1 MDKITN
7 RIIAVV
13 LGVALA
19 YASII
24 IAGIGAAIAISAD
37 ILKPVAQVSGLL
49 AFTLVDL
56 FTIAVPLAAAFLV
69 VALACKLV
77 ISKPD
82 FTFYALLL
90 TPLVLLQLYFVA
102 HSQPQMLTHI
112 VTTLPRYLLLAV
124 CFYFLVR
131 STNRAIPNKANHARH
146 AA

>member
-1 MDKITN
+1 MDQLKN
-7 RIIAVV
+7 RVIAVI
-13 LGVALA
+13 LGLALA
-19 YASII
+19 YSSIAI
-24 IAGIGAAIAISAD
+24 IGIGAAVAVPAE

-69 VALACKLV
+69 LAFASRLV
-77 ISKPD
+77 IRKPD

-90 TPLVLLQLYFVA
+90 APLVLLQLYFVA
-102 HSQPQMLTHI
+102 QSQPQMFNNV

-131 STNRAIPNKANHARH
+131 STEQENT
-146 AA
+146 

>member
-1 MDKITN
+1 MDQIKN
-7 RIIAVV
+7 RVIAVI

-19 YASII
+19 YASIA
-24 IAGIGAAIAISAD
+24 IAGIVAAVAIPAD

-69 VALACKLV
+69 VAFVSKLV

-90 TPLVLLQLYFVA
+90 APLVLLQLYFVA
-102 HSQPQMLTHI
+102 QSQPQMLNSI
-112 VTTLPRYLLLAV
+112 ITTLPRYLLLAV

-131 STNRAIPNKANHARH
+131 STKQASA
-146 AA
+146 

>member
-1 MDKITN
+1 MDQIKN
-7 RIIAVV
+7 RVVAVI

-19 YASII
+19 YASIA
-24 IAGIGAAIAISAD
+24 IAGIGAAVAIPAD
-37 ILKPVAQVSGLL
+37 ILKPVAQVSSLL

-69 VALACKLV
+69 VAFTGKLV

-90 TPLVLLQLYFVA
+90 APLVLLQLYFVA
-102 HSQPQMLTHI
+102 QSQPQMLNNI
-112 VTTLPRYLLLAV
+112 ITTLPRYLLLAV

-131 STNRAIPNKANHARH
+131 RSKRVNA
-146 AA
+146 

>member
-1 MDKITN
+1 MDQIKN
-7 RIIAVV
+7 RVIAVI

-19 YASII
+19 YASIA
-24 IAGIGAAIAISAD
+24 IAGIGAAVAIPAD
-37 ILKPVAQVSGLL
+37 ILKPVAQVSSLL
-49 AFTLVDL
+49 AVTLVDL

-69 VALACKLV
+69 VAIAGKLV

-90 TPLVLLQLYFVA
+90 APLVLLQLYFVA
-102 HSQPQMLTHI
+102 QSQPQMLNTI

-131 STNRAIPNKANHARH
+131 SSKQSNA
-146 AA
+146 

>member
-7 RIIAVV
+7 RIIGVV

-24 IAGIGAAIAISAD
+24 IAGVGAAIAIPTD
-37 ILKPVAQVSGLL
+37 ILKPLAQVSHLL
-49 AFTLVDL
+49 AVTLVDL
-56 FTIAVPLAAAFLV
+56 FTIAVPLAAAFLI
-69 VALACKLV
+69 VAFASKLV
-77 ISKPD
+77 ISKPE

-102 HSQPQMLTHI
+102 QSQPQMLSNL
-112 VTTLPRYLLLAV
+112 VTTLPRHLLLAV

-131 STNRAIPNKANHARH
+131 SANRTEA
-146 AA
+146 

>member
-1 MDKITN
+1 MDQLKN
-7 RIIAVV
+7 RVIAVI
-13 LGVALA
+13 LGLALA
-19 YASII
+19 YSSIAI
-24 IAGIGAAIAISAD
+24 IGIGAAVAVPAE

-69 VALACKLV
+69 LAFASRLV
-77 ISKPD
+77 IRKPD

-90 TPLVLLQLYFVA
+90 APLVLLQLYFVA
-102 HSQPQMLTHI
+102 QSQPQMFNYV

-131 STNRAIPNKANHARH
+131 STEQENT
-146 AA
+146 

>member
-1 MDKITN
+1 MDQIKN
-7 RIIAVV
+7 RVTAVI

-19 YASII
+19 YASIA
-24 IAGIGAAIAISAD
+24 IAGIGAAVAIPAD

-56 FTIAVPLAAAFLV
+56 FTIAVPLAAAFLT
-69 VALACKLV
+69 VAFASKLV

-90 TPLVLLQLYFVA
+90 APLVLLQLYFVA
-102 HSQPQMLTHI
+102 QSQPQMFNNI

-131 STNRAIPNKANHARH
+131 SSKRANA
-146 AA
+146 

>member
-1 MDKITN
+1 MDQLKN
-7 RIIAVV
+7 RVIAVV
-13 LGVALA
+13 LGIALA
-19 YASII
+19 YASIVI
-24 IAGIGAAIAISAD
+24 TGIGAAVAIPAD

-69 VALACKLV
+69 VAFASKLV

-90 TPLVLLQLYFVA
+90 APLVLLQLYFVA
-102 HSQPQMLTHI
+102 QSQPQMLNNI
-112 VTTLPRYLLLAV
+112 ITTLPRYLLLAV

-131 STNRAIPNKANHARH
+131 SSKRANA
-146 AA
+146 

>member
-1 MDKITN
+1 MDQFRN
-7 RIIAVV
+7 RLVAVI

-19 YASII
+19 YASIA
-24 IAGIGAAIAISAD
+24 IAGIGAAAIPAD
-37 ILKPVAQVSGLL
+37 ILKPVVQVSALL

-69 VALACKLV
+69 VAFASKLL

-90 TPLVLLQLYFVA
+90 APLVLLQLYFVVQ
-102 HSQPQMLTHI
+102 SQPQMLNNI

-124 CFYFLVR
+124 CFYLLVR
-131 STNRAIPNKANHARH
+131 SSKRVNA
-146 AA
+146 

>member
-1 MDKITN
+1 MDHIKN
-7 RIIAVV
+7 RVIALI

-19 YASII
+19 YASIA
-24 IAGIGAAIAISAD
+24 IAGIGAAVAIPAD
-37 ILKPVAQVSGLL
+37 ILKPVVQVSALL

-69 VALACKLV
+69 VAFASKLL

-90 TPLVLLQLYFVA
+90 APLVLLQLYFVVQ
-102 HSQPQMLTHI
+102 SQPQMFNTI

-131 STNRAIPNKANHARH
+131 SSKRANA
-146 AA
+146 